1 MRRGSTACA
10 AGGASVPRSFRP
22 STFCCSVTPFAP
34 DLSLDEAAWRSH
46 LRRLVDAGLGVYAA
60 GSSPGEGYALTRAEG
75 RRCLEIAVEEA
86 KGRIPVRAM
95 GVEPRTA
102 AQMVEHVRLA
112 AEVGVDAV
120 QIYSLDIGHGG
131 RPGADTL
138 ERYFRTAI
146 EAARIPCVVSSHF
159 FGGYVLEPELMRR
172 LCDDYEHL
180 VGFNVTSPEIP
191 YLVRV
196 LDAVGG
202 RAEVHVGGPMHAL
215 TALALGAQ
223 GYLSSEANYAPR
235 TAARLIERYVA
246 GDSAGA
252 SAAYA
257 TLMRFMTWMA
267 DVPGMSVRWTK
278 SMMGALGHA
287 GVWVREPN
295 LPITDEE
302 RARARKRIDALGLFE
317 LEGLARS

>member
-1 MRRGSTACA
+1 VARA
-10 AGGASVPRSFRP
+10 FRP
-22 STFCCSVTPFAP
+22 STLCCSVTPFAK
-34 DLSLDEAAWRSH
+34 DLSLDEAAWRAQ
-46 LRRLVDAGLGVYAA
+46 LRRLVDAGLGVYVA
-60 GSSPGEGYALTRAEG
+60 GSSPGEGYALAPAEV

-102 AQMVEHVRLA
+102 GQMVEHLRLS

-131 RPGADTL
+131 RPTTDTQ
-138 ERYFRTAI
+138 ERYFRTAL
-146 EAARIPCVVSSHF
+146 EAARLPCVLSSHF
-159 FGGYVLEPELMRR
+159 FGGYVLEPDLMRR

-196 LDAVGG
+196 LEAVGG

-223 GYLSSEANYAPR
+223 GFLSSEANYVPR
-235 TAARLIERYVA
+235 TAARLIERHVA
-246 GDSAGA
+246 GDAAGA
-252 SAAYA
+252 AAAYA
-257 TLMRFMTWMA
+257 LLMRCMTGMPE
-267 DVPGMSVRWTK
+267 VPGMSVRWTK
-278 SMMGALGHA
+278 SMLGALGHT

-302 RARARKRIDALGLFE
+302 RARARKRVDALGLFE
-317 LEGLARS
+317 HEGLARP

>member
-1 MRRGSTACA
+1 VAPG
-10 AGGASVPRSFRP
+10 FRP
-22 STFCCSVTPFAP
+22 STFCCSITPFAR
-34 DLSLDEAAWRSH
+34 DLSFDEAAWRAH

-60 GSSPGEGYALTRAEG
+60 GSSPGEGYALSAAEL
-75 RRCLEIAVEEA
+75 RRCLELAVEEA
-86 KGRIPVRAM
+86 KGRVPVRSM

-102 AQMVEHVRLA
+102 AQMVAHVRLA
-112 AEVGVDAV
+112 AEIGVDAV

-131 RPGADTL
+131 RPATDTL
-138 ERYFRTAI
+138 ERYFRTAL
-146 EAARIPCVVSSHF
+146 EAARIPCIVSSHF

-223 GYLSSEANYAPR
+223 GFLSSEANYVPR
-235 TAARLIERYVA
+235 TAARLIERHVA
-246 GDSAGA
+246 GDAPA
-252 SAAYA
+252 AAAAYA
-257 TLMRFMTWMA
+257 MLLHCMTGMSE
-267 DVPGMSVRWTK
+267 VPGMSVRWTK
-278 SMMGALGHA
+278 SVMGALGHS
-287 GVWVREPN
+287 GVFVREPN
-295 LPITDEE
+295 LPIADDE
-302 RARARKRIDALGLFE
+302 RARARKRVEALGLFE
-317 LEGLARS
+317 LEGLARP